1 MTAAAAPTGD
11 SPAGPHV
18 DLLTFGES
26 MVSLRSAG
34 PLASGGTLNMQVAGA
49 ESNVAIGIARLGHSA
64 GWAGVVGADPH
75 GEFILKQ
82 LRGEGIQL
90 RHSVHP
96 ERSTGVMFL
105 EQRTADLSRAF
116 YYRAGSAGA
125 TISRSHVEAALD
137 AGTRILHLTG
147 ITAALSPEARDAVEY
162 AAERA
167 AAEGIV
173 VSLDV
178 NYRSKLWSRG
188 EAGAVLGPLARH
200 ATIVIASDDE
210 LDLIA
215 PSREGSTAP
224 GQAADAAAEPAGGD
238 EAPADGE
245 ASAAARLLAA
255 GVNQVVVKRGA
266 AGAAVHTAE
275 GVIEAPAIAVTC
287 VDTVGAGDAFTAG
300 YLSAMLDGDD
310 VTGRLKRGILAGAF
324 AVSTR
329 GDWEGLPRR
338 GELALLDAAR
348 GSTVR

>member
-1 MTAAAAPTGD
+1 MTASGTNPAAVP
-11 SPAGPHV
+11 V

-26 MVSLRSAG
+26 MVSLRSTG
-34 PLASGGTLNMQVAGA
+34 PLGNGGMLNMQVAGA
-49 ESNVAIGIARLGHSA
+49 ESNVAIGVARLGHTSA
-64 GWAGVVGADPH
+64 WAGAVGADPH
-75 GEFILKQ
+75 GEFIVKQ

-90 RHSVHP
+90 HHSVHP

-125 TISRSHVEAALD
+125 TISRDHVAAALD
-137 AGTRILHLTG
+137 GGARILHLTG
-147 ITAALSPEARDAVEY
+147 ITAALSAEARDAVEY

-167 AAEGIV
+167 AREGVV

-178 NYRSKLWSRG
+178 NYRSKLWSR
-188 EAGAVLGPLARH
+188 EQARAVLGPLARH

-215 PSREGSTAP
+215 PP
-224 GQAADAAAEPAGGD
+224 QARSGAA
-238 EAPADGE
+238 ADGE
-245 ASAAARLLAA
+245 ACAAARLLEA
-255 GVNQVVVKRGA
+255 GVREVVVKRGA
-266 AGAAVHTAE
+266 DGAAVYAGE
-275 GVIEAPAIAVTC
+275 GCLDAPALAVTC

-300 YLSAMLDGDD
+300 YLSALLDGAEIA
-310 VTGRLKRGILAGAF
+310 GRLHRGILAGAF

-338 GELALLDAAR
+338 EELALLDAAR
-348 GSTVR
+348 GSTQR